1 MASADRLVRAL
12 VFCVA
17 ISASALSAAAQF
29 QVPRSTVSFDGPKG
43 YTQLTAREIGVK
55 FPTGTGPGF
64 AIGNERRTTTIAY
77 ELKSLAVSD
86 EQLAEILPGI
96 AGQMENAVPGLKWI
110 DKKIIS
116 LDGRPCI
123 YLELTS
129 EAQDT
134 DIHNIMLMTP
144 QESGLLI
151 FNFNSTR
158 EEFPAVEAE
167 LRASIKTIRRT
178 PTAE

>member
-1 MASADRLVRAL
+1 MGRASSLIRAF
-12 VFCVA
+12 VWGIACS
-17 ISASALSAAAQF
+17 ISSLATAAQF
-29 QVPRSTVSFDGPKG
+29 QVPHSTVFFDAPKG
-43 YTQLTAREIGVK
+43 YTQLSVQEIGTK
-55 FPTGTGPGF
+55 FPSGSGPGF

-86 EQLAEILPGI
+86 EQLIAILPGV
-96 AGQMENAVPGLKWI
+96 AEQMEKAIPGLKWI
-110 DKKIIS
+110 ENGIIS

-123 YLELTS
+123 YLEMTS
-129 EAQDT
+129 EAKDT

-144 QESGLLI
+144 QQSGFLV

-167 LRASIKTIRRT
+167 LRKAIESIRRS
-178 PTAE
+178 PPAG